1 MTTAL
6 EALLADL
13 GDAVVTLEPALLER
27 HGQDWS
33 VVPPRPPSALI
44 RPRSTAEVARA
55 LAICHAHGQS
65 VTTQGG
71 RTGVSGGAVP
81 GPGDVAL
88 SLDRLVGVEAID
100 PAAATM
106 TVKAGTPLETVQDAA
121 REAGFLCPLDLGARG
136 SCAIGGNIAT
146 NAGGNRVVRYGM
158 TRQMVLGLEVVTAD
172 GTVLEMLNTMLKNNA
187 GFDLKQLFV
196 GSEGQLGVI
205 TRAVLKLEPLPV
217 SSATAY
223 CGLQGF
229 DAALAFL
236 QRARAELSGLLSSFE
251 IMWPAYYDL
260 IVGTPG
266 RPGAA
271 GIRTPLAG
279 RHGMYV
285 LIETQGADPETDA
298 QRFERCMEACLEAG
312 ILEDAALAQSS
323 EDARAFWAVR
333 DATAE
338 FSALLGVR
346 TEFDL
351 GLPIARIGACTAA
364 LKAALEERWPAA
376 VIVFYGHLGDGN
388 IHLQVATPG
397 TRPHPGH
404 AIEDLVYAIMREHGG
419 TVTAEHGLG
428 TLKAPYLGHCRSEAE
443 IALMR
448 RLKAALDPMGILNP
462 GKVLAA
468 TPS

>member
-1 MTTAL
+1 MPPVIDAL
-6 EALLADL
+6 REALGEACVATDS
-13 GDAVVTLEPALLER
+13 ELLER
-27 HGQDWS
+27 HGRDWS
-33 VVPPRPPSALI
+33 VVPPQPPLAVV
-44 RPRSTAEVARA
+44 RPRSTAEVATA
-55 LAICHAHGQS
+55 LRLCHAHGQP
-65 VTTQGG
+65 VVTQGG

-81 GPGDVAL
+81 GAGDIAL
-88 SLDRLVGVEAID
+88 SLDRLSGIEAID
-100 PAAATM
+100 QAAATM
-106 TVKAGTPLETVQDAA
+106 TVRAGTALEVVQNAA
-121 REAGFLCPLDLGARG
+121 LEAGFFCPLDLGARG

-158 TRQMVLGLEVVTAD
+158 TRQMVLGLEVVLAD

-187 GFDLKQLFV
+187 GFDLKQLFI

-223 CGLQGF
+223 CGLAGF
-229 DAALAFL
+229 AAAVGFL
-236 QRARAELSGLLSSFE
+236 GRARSGLSGLLSSFE
-251 IMWPAYYDL
+251 LMWPDYYDL

-266 RPGAA
+266 KPGAP
-271 GIRTPLAG
+271 GIRPPLAG

-285 LIETQGADPETDA
+285 LIETQGGDPATD
-298 QRFERCMEACLEAG
+298 QDRFERFMEGCLEDG
-312 ILEDAALAQSS
+312 LIEDAALAQSH

-338 FSALLGVR
+338 FSALMGKR

-351 GLPIARIGACTAA
+351 GLPIARIGDCTRD
-364 LKAALEERWPAA
+364 LQSALEQRWPGAM
-376 VIVFYGHLGDGN
+376 IIFYGHLGDGN

-397 TRPHPGH
+397 VEPHPGH
-404 AIEDLVYAIMREHGG
+404 AIEELVYAIMRDHGG

-428 TLKAPYLGHCRSEAE
+428 SLKAPFLGHCRSEAE

-448 RLKAALDPMGILNP
+448 TLKGTLDPKGILNR
-462 GKVLAA
+462 GKVLGAA
-468 TPS
+468 AH